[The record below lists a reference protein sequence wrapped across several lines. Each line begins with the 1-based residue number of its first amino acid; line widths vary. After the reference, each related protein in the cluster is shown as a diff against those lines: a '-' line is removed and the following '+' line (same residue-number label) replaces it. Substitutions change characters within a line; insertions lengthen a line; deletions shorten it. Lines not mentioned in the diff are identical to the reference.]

1 LNRPAGFSSTATAN
15 TASLP
20 AAPNGR
26 HDQGKA
32 LAEVVAVVGVEPH
45 AGSVAPRQDAEAVVL
60 DCPVLLL
67 RPVTSIR
74 IVALYS
80 VVVALLWLMLF
91 LV

>member
-1 LNRPAGFSSTATAN
+1 MEVTAM
-15 TASLP
+15 SRLL
-20 AAPNGR
+20 G
-26 HDQGKA
+26 
-32 LAEVVAVVGVEPH
+32 
-45 AGSVAPRQDAEAVVL
+45 
-60 DCPVLLL
+60 PVLLL